1 MARATRLWVKL
12 KIHRCNSC
20 ISWAMI
26 HSQTS
31 LLPVLDRLANPTL
44 IQRQAALLVQPVG
57 LVADYLH
64 PAALVLLG
72 HIEQGVVNLVIEIDS
87 SGGRRSYLK
96 TAGLNNQSASA
107 FGFGLNPP
115 AVAEV
120 M

>member
-20 ISWAMI
+20 ISWAKM

-31 LLPVLDRLANPTL
+31 LLLVLDRLANPTL

-72 HIEQGVVNLVIEIDS
+72 HIEQAVVNLVIEIDS
-87 SGGRRSYLK
+87 SQVEDALIQRLPDLITK
-96 TAGLNNQSASA
+96 VPL
-107 FGFGLNPP
+107 LL
-115 AVAEV
+115 VLV
-120 M
+120 